1 MDKLKNSNACGIDI
15 SAKEHVV
22 AVPQDRDSQ
31 CIRTFCTF
39 TQDLHQLANWLLQ
52 CKVDSVVMESTGVY
66 WYHLYTVLLEYDLEV
81 FLVNA
86 QHVKRVPGRKS
97 DVSDARWLQQLHSF
111 GLLNGC
117 FQPDNLT
124 RELRDYVR
132 LRKSIIRDMSKQR
145 QRAQKALEL
154 MNIKLNLVISD
165 ITGKSGSNI
174 IQAILNGKR
183 DPHTLIKYA
192 DGRLKGSR
200 EALLKALEG
209 NWREE
214 QIFNLKVAWEHYKFL
229 SAQLEQCDQQSENTL
244 TKFQTIEDKQLPDS
258 KTRSRNQPKF
268 NVRNYLF
275 GVLGTDVLEINGFK
289 ETSALTVFSETGPM
303 LQKKFPTDKQFC
315 SWLNLVPDNKI
326 SGGKILSSKVK
337 KKKNNAGQS
346 FREAA
351 FTLWKS
357 KCPLGDYLRMKKAK
371 SGAKAAI
378 TATAR
383 KIAAI
388 YYKMVT
394 DKVAFDNAVLIQ
406 KSRVDLL
413 KKVMALER
421 SLSLAKIQLAGTL
434 LFVSFV
440 I

>member
-1 MDKLKNSNACGIDI
+1 MDKLLKLNACGIDI

-22 AVPQDRDSQ
+22 AVPADRDTQSV
-31 CIRTFCTF
+31 RTFGSF
-39 TQDLHQLANWLLQ
+39 TQDLHHLANWLLQ

-66 WYHLYTVLLEYDLEV
+66 WYHLYTVLLEYGLEV

-86 QHVKRVPGRKS
+86 RHVKQVPGRKT
-97 DVSDARWLQQLHSF
+97 DVSDARWLQQLHTY

-132 LRKSIIRDMSKQR
+132 LRKTIIQDMSTQT

-154 MNIKLNLVISD
+154 MNIKLNQVMRD
-165 ITGKSGSNI
+165 ITGKSGSHI
-174 IQAILNGKR
+174 IEAILRGER
-183 DPHTLIKYA
+183 DPNNLIKYA
-192 DGRLKGSR
+192 DQRLKASK
-200 EALLKALEG
+200 ENILKALEG
-209 NWREE
+209 NWRDE

-229 SAQLEQCDQQSENTL
+229 LTQLDHCDQQSEKAL
-244 TKFQTIEDKQLPDS
+244 AKFETIEDKPLKDINRRS
-258 KTRSRNQPKF
+258 KNQPKF
-268 NVRNYLF
+268 NVKNYLF
-275 GVLGTDVLEINGFK
+275 QVLGTDVTEIDGFK
-289 ETSALTVFSETGPM
+289 ETSALTVFSETGPL
-303 LQKKFPTDKQFC
+303 LQEKFATDKKFL

-326 SGGKILSSKVK
+326 TGGKIIYSKVK
-337 KKKNNAGQS
+337 KKKNRAGQS

-351 FTLWKS
+351 NGLWNA

-371 SGAKAAI
+371 SGSNSAI
-378 TATAR
+378 VATAR
-383 KIAAI
+383 KLAAI

-394 DKVAFDNAVLIQ
+394 GKVAFDNAVLQ
-406 KSRVDLL
+406 HRSRLYLVR
-413 KKVMALER
+413 KVIALEK
-421 SLSLAKIQLAGTL
+421 SLTLAKMQLAGVL